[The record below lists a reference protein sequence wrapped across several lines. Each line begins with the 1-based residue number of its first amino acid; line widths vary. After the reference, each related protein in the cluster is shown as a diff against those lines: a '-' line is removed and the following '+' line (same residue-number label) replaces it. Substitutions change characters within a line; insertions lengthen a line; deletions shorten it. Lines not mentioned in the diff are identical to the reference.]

1 MNPHFFTA
9 PFFLALFFCLFDEG
23 FIAQELSPHIDL
35 ELDKLPFRAE
45 FDAFDIGKFGQRID
59 SHGDE
64 EGLSGLSLQLVQLF
78 REIHGAGAVFDMD
91 ALQAGTGRNEG
102 ILGLSI
108 RAEHFFD
115 GGLRSAVSGFHFDRG
130 GKDVKA
136 VFCWQVVGEAGF
148 FFGGNLARGSG
159 WRDDGPRWL
168 LFPIAAAAG

>member
-1 MNPHFFTA
+1 M
-9 PFFLALFFCLFDEG
+9 
-23 FIAQELSPHIDL
+23 
-35 ELDKLPFRAE
+35 PFRAE

-91 ALQAGTGRNEG
+91 ALQAGTGRNEW

-115 GGLRSAVSGFHFDRG
+115 GCLRSAVSGFHFDRG

-136 VFCWQVVGEAGF
+136 VFCGQVVSETRF
-148 FFGGNLARGSG
+148 FFCGDLARGGG
-159 WRDDGPRWL
+159 WRYDLSRAL
-168 LFPIAAAAG
+168 RFAVSTAAGKKRSAKQWCHEYI